1 MANKD
6 LVVKMTINS
15 NDFDNGLKNAKA
27 SMNKFNADTKGMAV
41 SFKNVI
47 GGMTKA
53 FGALGIAVGGAQM
66 FKSFISS
73 TQTMGDAWNNTM
85 VTAKTSFQVFETAVA
100 SGTGTILSNFKESI
114 RAAREFAEAMDA
126 FGSAQISNKYARMK
140 YVTPFNEAMTR
151 YRDAKTGGNNTAM
164 TSAAS
169 DMERYINAYSDN
181 ASNIMTASRKAVVA
195 KLSAYTGGFVNEGN
209 LNKYLDQLYL
219 EIVNGVF
226 PPILQDFNNL
236 EVERRKGDYFYNEAK
251 ENMEKKYGEGWRR
264 EAEAMKALSQINDET
279 LNEMLG
285 IIQSY
290 DQVRNEINSM
300 RRQMNRVVNGKDTTK
315 TTLPTTTTTTT
326 ESDGPKLTEEQLA
339 EFMRLSFQESLLQGD
354 RERDSLPIDIEIPNE
369 DIIEEDTDRIVQAVT
384 EAQEKMKLFAGETA
398 MAFEATR
405 ALAGAFDAFGDVTD
419 STIGKVAKGLGTI
432 IGQIIST
439 VQAMMVLAG
448 AETVE
453 GVVDV
458 FANTNGDVWTKLA
471 MAAVGL
477 AGILS
482 IVAAAKSSFAGSYA
496 DGGIVGGSSY
506 SGDRLWARVNS
517 GEMILNQNQQ
527 AALFGGG
534 GGRVQFVIEGSQLK
548 GVLDNFN
555 KIENL

>member
-27 SMNKFNADTKGMAV
+27 SMNKFNADAKGMGA

-66 FKSFISS
+66 FKSFIRS
-73 TQTMGDAWNNTM
+73 TQTMGDAWENTM

-114 RAAREFAEAMDA
+114 RAAREFAEAMDSL
-126 FGSAQISNKYARMK
+126 GSAQISNKYARMK

-151 YRDAKTGGNNTAM
+151 YREAKTGGNNTAM
-164 TSAAS
+164 SFAAS

-181 ASNIMTASRKAVVA
+181 ASNIMTTSRKAVGA

-236 EVERRKGDYFYNEAK
+236 EVERRKGDYYYNEAK

-300 RRQMNRVVNGKDTTK
+300 RRQMNRVINGKDSTK
-315 TTLPTTTTTTT
+315 TTLPTTTTTAT

>member
-1 MANKD
+1 
-6 LVVKMTINS
+6 MT
-15 NDFDNGLKNAKA
+15 
-27 SMNKFNADTKGMAV
+27 
-41 SFKNVI
+41 
-47 GGMTKA
+47 
-53 FGALGIAVGGAQM
+53 
-66 FKSFISS
+66 
-73 TQTMGDAWNNTM
+73 
-85 VTAKTSFQVFETAVA
+85 
-100 SGTGTILSNFKESI
+100 
-114 RAAREFAEAMDA
+114 
-126 FGSAQISNKYARMK
+126 
-140 YVTPFNEAMTR
+140 P
-151 YRDAKTGGNNTAM
+151 
-164 TSAAS
+164 
-169 DMERYINAYSDN
+169 
-181 ASNIMTASRKAVVA
+181 
-195 KLSAYTGGFVNEGN
+195 
-209 LNKYLDQLYL
+209 
-219 EIVNGVF
+219 
-226 PPILQDFNNL
+226 
-236 EVERRKGDYFYNEAK
+236 
-251 ENMEKKYGEGWRR
+251 
-264 EAEAMKALSQINDET
+264 
-279 LNEMLG
+279 
-285 IIQSY
+285 
-290 DQVRNEINSM
+290 
-300 RRQMNRVVNGKDTTK
+300 
-315 TTLPTTTTTTT
+315 
-326 ESDGPKLTEEQLA
+326 EQLA

-506 SGDRLWARVNS
+506 SGDHLWARVNS
-517 GEMILNQNQQ
+517 GEMILPQDKWTS
-527 AALFGGG
+527 LLGGG

>member
-73 TQTMGDAWNNTM
+73 TQTMGDAWENTM

-114 RAAREFAEAMDA
+114 RAAREFAEAMDSL
-126 FGSAQISNKYARMK
+126 GSAQISNKYARMK

-151 YRDAKTGGNNTAM
+151 YREAKTGGNNTAM
-164 TSAAS
+164 SFAAS

-181 ASNIMTASRKAVVA
+181 ASNIMTASRKAVGA

-251 ENMEKKYGEGWRR
+251 ENMEKKYGEGWRS

-326 ESDGPKLTEEQLA
+326 DSDGPKLTEEQLA

-384 EAQEKMKLFAGETA
+384 EAQEKMKMFAGETA

>member
-6 LVVKMTINS
+6 LVVKLTINS

-126 FGSAQISNKYARMK
+126 FGSAQISGKYAKTK
-140 YVTPFNEAMTR
+140 YVPAFNEAMTR
-151 YRDAKTGGNNTAM
+151 YREAKANNDKTGMAYALN
-164 TSAAS
+164 
-169 DMERYINAYSDN
+169 DMRTNFNAYSEN
-181 ASNIMTASRKAVVA
+181 AFNQRKTARDVV
-195 KLSAYTGGFVNEGN
+195 LSALDTYTNGFVNSGN
-209 LNKYLDQLYL
+209 LDKYLDQLYL

-236 EVERRKGDYFYNEAK
+236 ETERKKGDYFFNEAK
-251 ENMEKKYGEGWRR
+251 EEMEKKYGPGWRR
-264 EAEAMKALSQINDET
+264 EAEAMKMLSEINDDT
-279 LNEMLG
+279 LKEML
-285 IIQSY
+285 SVLETY
-290 DQVRNEINSM
+290 ATVRNEINSM

-458 FANTNGDVWTKLA
+458 FANTNGDVFTKLA

-477 AGILS
+477 VGILS
-482 IVAAAKSSFAGSYA
+482 IVSAAKSSFAGSYA

>member
-114 RAAREFAEAMDA
+114 RAAREFAEAMDSL
-126 FGSAQISNKYARMK
+126 GSAQISNKYARMK

-151 YRDAKTGGNNTAM
+151 YREAKTGGNNTAM
-164 TSAAS
+164 SFAAS

-181 ASNIMTASRKAVVA
+181 ASNIMTTSRKAVGA

-300 RRQMNRVVNGKDTTK
+300 RRQMNRFVNGKDTTK

-354 RERDSLPIDIEIPNE
+354 RERDAMLIDIEIPNE

-419 STIGKVAKGLGTI
+419 STIGKVAKGLGGI
-432 IGQIIST
+432 IGQIIAT
-439 VQAMMVLAG
+439 VQAMMTLAG

-482 IVAAAKSSFAGSYA
+482 IVASAKSSFAGSYA

-517 GEMILNQNQQ
+517 GEMILNQSQQ

-534 GGRVQFVIEGSQLK
+534 SGRVQFVIEGSQLK
-548 GVLDNFN
+548 GVLDNYN

>member
-27 SMNKFNADTKGMAV
+27 SMNKFNADAKGMGA

-66 FKSFISS
+66 FKSFIRS
-73 TQTMGDAWNNTM
+73 TQTMGDAWENTM

-114 RAAREFAEAMDA
+114 RAAREFAEAMDSL
-126 FGSAQISNKYARMK
+126 GSAQISNKYARMK

-151 YRDAKTGGNNTAM
+151 YREAKTGGNNTAM
-164 TSAAS
+164 SFAAS

-181 ASNIMTASRKAVVA
+181 ASNIMTASRKAVGA

-209 LNKYLDQLYL
+209 MNKYLDQLYL

-236 EVERRKGDYFYNEAK
+236 EVERRKGDYYYNEAK

-300 RRQMNRVVNGKDTTK
+300 RRQMNRVINGKDSTK
-315 TTLPTTTTTTT
+315 TTLPTTTTTAT